1 MTWPLVVLGA
11 AVGAVLRYLLDVWAN
26 PAGGR
31 ALPLGTLL
39 ANGTGTLLAG
49 VVAGAA
55 LPGAA
60 AAAVG
65 IGVAGSLTTYST
77 FSYEAFRLDAEGVRP
92 LAVGYVLVTL
102 AVGVA
107 AVLAGTALGG
117 LLGEAVRG

>member
-1 MTWPLVVLGA
+1 VTWPLVVLGA

-77 FSYEAFRLDAEGVRP
+77 FGYEAFRRDADGVRP
-92 LAVGYVLVTL
+92 LAVGYVVVTL
-102 AVGVA
+102 AVGVL
-107 AVLAGTALGG
+107 AVMAGTALGG
-117 LLGEAVRG
+117 LLGGAVRG